1 MKVQLQSLIA
11 RDEYKKSM
19 VGTRLALSENSA
31 LSDIDSIDRSVIKE
45 MMDGLPFSLT
55 DAQKKVIKQTIEDVH
70 KSDPMLR
77 LVQGDVGSGK
87 TIVAAICAYYIIRK
101 MR

>member
-1 MKVQLQSLIA
+1 MQLQSLIA
-11 RDEYKKSM
+11 RDEYKKSI
-19 VGTRLALSENSA
+19 VGVDHKSLHQTDE
-31 LSDIDSIDRSVIKE
+31 IDRSVIKE
-45 MMDGLPFSLT
+45 MVDGLPFSLT

>member
-1 MKVQLQSLIA
+1 VQLQSLIA

-19 VGTRLALSENSA
+19 AGTDHKPTQ
-31 LSDIDSIDRSVIKE
+31 DIEIDRSVIKE

>member
-1 MKVQLQSLIA
+1 M
-11 RDEYKKSM
+11 DEYKKTI
-19 VGTRLALSENSA
+19 VGTDN
-31 LSDIDSIDRSVIKE
+31 IHPQPDSVRPSGLQIPNEIDRSIIKE

-55 DAQKKVIKQTIEDVH
+55 DAQKKVIKQTIEDIH
-70 KSDPMLR
+70 KNDPMLR